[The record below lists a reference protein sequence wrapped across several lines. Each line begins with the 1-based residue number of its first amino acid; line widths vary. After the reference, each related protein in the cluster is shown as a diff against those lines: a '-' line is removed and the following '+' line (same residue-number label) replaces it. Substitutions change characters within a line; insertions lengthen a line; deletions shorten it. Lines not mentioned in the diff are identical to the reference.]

1 MRHFLTE
8 IHCQSCRIWLTKVSS
23 QYPGVGA
30 GLALAHKGDRK
41 GSPLPI
47 EKILTKA
54 LAETWQVFTILDL
67 MTLDGQPIGGMANTI
82 DTSISGDGF
91 TTYNGRNR

>member
-1 MRHFLTE
+1 MNRLFSERGHKNQQGL
-8 IHCQSCRIWLTKVSS
+8 QVSS

-47 EKILTKA
+47 EKIRLNVVRI
-54 LAETWQVFTILDL
+54 ESNLDV
-67 MTLDGQPIGGMANTI
+67 GSA
-82 DTSISGDGF
+82 
-91 TTYNGRNR
+91 